1 MRMRFTACLASLLLI
16 SGCGV
21 FLPSHDYYAVGVAQ
35 IGDQLYVYAPL
46 CDGERVVGVEAYDNL
61 LSGQEPNY
69 DPDSMQFTYWK
80 AQDPTRES
88 VANGWIALGD
98 SSGFRTTAVVAGSNI
113 ELPEKLGVSL
123 QLDVGSQHAVEGVV
137 SVSKAPRYPAGAD
150 PRSVR
155 YAYRPERNG
164 ADARDP
170 REIRDESGC
179 AANYPA

>member
-1 MRMRFTACLASLLLI
+1 M
-16 SGCGV
+16 

>member
-1 MRMRFTACLASLLLI
+1 MRMRFAACLVSLLLI
-16 SGCGV
+16 SGCGL

-69 DPDSMQFTYWK
+69 DPASMQFTYWK
-80 AQDPTRES
+80 AQDPTDES

-113 ELPEKLGVSL
+113 ELPEIIGITL
-123 QLDVGSQHAVEGVV
+123 QLDVGGPHAVGGVV
-137 SVSKAPRYPAGAD
+137 RVSKAPRYPAGAD
-150 PRSVR
+150 PGSVR
-155 YAYRPERNG
+155 YVYRPWGDGE
-164 ADARDP
+164 DMRDP
-170 REIRDESGC
+170 SEIRDESGC
-179 AANYPA
+179 AAGYPA